1 MARRPS
7 AAGRLLF
14 AALAALALLQLA
26 GLSFLSAPQPPAR
39 AQQQQQAAS
48 TAVLASALAAAP
60 QAASAFGNELKD
72 DGFGGA
78 ELTALAVPFVFV
90 VLAYLEWEG
99 QQEPTDDI
107 TGLGTLGKQVDGP
120 GKGSYF
126 RRSPESG

>member
-1 MARRPS
+1 MTRKS
-7 AAGRLLF
+7 SRLLVGGI
-14 AALAALALLQLA
+14 AAIALLQLS
-26 GLSFLSAPQPPAR
+26 GLAFLTPPQAPAR
-39 AQQQQQAAS
+39 SHVQHGAI
-48 TAVLASALAAAP
+48 LAGALAAAP

-107 TGLGTLGKQVDGP
+107 TGIGTLGKQVDGP
-120 GKGSYF
+120 GKGTYF